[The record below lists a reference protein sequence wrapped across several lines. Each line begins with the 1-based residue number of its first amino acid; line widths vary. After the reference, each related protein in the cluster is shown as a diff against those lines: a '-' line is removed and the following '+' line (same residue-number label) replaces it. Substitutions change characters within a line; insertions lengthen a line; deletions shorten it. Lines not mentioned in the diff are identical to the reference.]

1 MTSSSK
7 TPSKTPTVRYDVFSV
22 KSFTSKGEEH
32 ADWRK
37 VGVAFPHGDG
47 KGFNVEFDLIPLDG
61 KLTLR
66 VYEPKDKSEK

>member
-1 MTSSSK
+1 MFNVK
-7 TPSKTPTVRYDVFSV
+7 TFQ
-22 KSFTSKGEEH
+22 SKGEEH
-32 ADWRK
+32 ADWLK

-66 VYEPKDKSEK
+66 VKDKTDD